1 MTLTPTSA
9 ITSCGSSMRA
19 LDGLTW
25 LRAPILQMGVWFWS
39 SAGYSCLG
47 MGRNYVCISVQ
58 TYLIH
63 GNRNTD
69 ILQHPSISELCDA
82 ILQEKVYNST
92 HMRGKFC
99 VKMNTL
105 VNVIT
110 EIYEIAYTNANKFL
124 WGLSLPPPNCKLI
137 RYLDKQTSR
146 WENEKLREA
155 EIDPSIHSF
164 VSEANCT
171 LSLFWPFW
179 VQRDATVSS

>member
-1 MTLTPTSA
+1 MTLTPTSM

-25 LRAPILQMGVWFWS
+25 FRAPILRIRVWFWS

-47 MGRNYVCISVQ
+47 MGE
-58 TYLIH
+58 
-63 GNRNTD
+63 
-69 ILQHPSISELCDA
+69 ELCLHFSAD
-82 ILQEKVYNST
+82 LPNSQEPKHRYSSTSTNLWIVWCNSSKKVYNST
-92 HMRGKFC
+92 HMRGNFC
-99 VKMNTL
+99 VKMNTF

-110 EIYEIAYTNANKFL
+110 EIYEIAYKNANKFL
-124 WGLSLPPPNCKLI
+124 WGLLPRPICKLI
-137 RYLDKQTSR
+137 RYLDKQTSH
-146 WENEKLREA
+146 WENEDLREA

-164 VSEANCT
+164 VSEANCA